1 MKSNRKRRIV
11 VAVAAVALLVIIA
24 AIVLVRRHG
33 RGWVSYPPAEVA
45 KVRNVHDY
53 NGKPVCQ
60 ACHLERDS
68 HIKADPVVLC
78 SRCHTFGHK
87 SHPVNVTAKRPVADL
102 PLWANNQVVCH
113 TCHDPHDVKRFK
125 AGLRM
130 AFTDLCTRCHAGH

>member
-1 MKSNRKRRIV
+1 MKLDRKTQMVGAAIV
-11 VAVAAVALLVIIA
+11 LALVALIA
-24 AIVLVRRHG
+24 TIVLVRRH
-33 RGWVSYPPAEVA
+33 RSWVEYPPAEVA

-60 ACHLERDS
+60 ACHLERDF

-87 SHPVNVTAKRPVADL
+87 NHPVNVIAKKPVTDL

-113 TCHDPHDVKRFK
+113 TCHDPHDVKRNK

-130 AFTDLCTRCHAGH
+130 AFTPLCTRCHAGH